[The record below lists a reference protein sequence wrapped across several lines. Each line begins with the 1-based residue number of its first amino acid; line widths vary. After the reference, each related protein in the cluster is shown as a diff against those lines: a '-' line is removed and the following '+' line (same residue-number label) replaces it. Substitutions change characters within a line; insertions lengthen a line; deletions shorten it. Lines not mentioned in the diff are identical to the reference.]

1 MINPEISK
9 TMLEKESEQQI
20 TEISKQFYKEAKE
33 IINKNINIIEQLADK
48 LLEKETL
55 TTSEVK
61 LFIDK
66 IKKNSWQKQKYNV

>member
-9 TMLEKESEQQI
+9 TMLEKELEQQI
-20 TEISKQFYKEAKE
+20 IEISKQFYKEAKE

-66 IKKNSWQKQKYNV
+66 IKKNS

>member
-20 TEISKQFYKEAKE
+20 IEISKQFYKEAKE